1 METTISRILVPLDFS
16 VHSDRALAYATMLA
30 QRLEASLRLLN
41 VVEPLNA
48 AALAGEGYL
57 ITVPELTDSM
67 VKEARRRMADYRDIA
82 PPGLVIETD
91 VAVGP
96 AATTIAETAREQQCD
111 LIVMGTHGRTGL
123 AHLFMGSVAERVTR
137 LAPCPVLTVRPIA
150 GAASPAAPLRTAA
163 GAHT

>member
-1 METTISRILVPLDFS
+1 MTTTISRILVPLDFS
-16 VHSDRALAYATMLA
+16 VPSERALGYATTLA
-30 QRLEASLRLLN
+30 AQFGATLRLLH

-57 ITVPELTDSM
+57 ITLPELTDSM
-67 VKEARRRMADYRDIA
+67 VKDARRRLADYRDIA

-91 VAVGP
+91 VTMGP
-96 AATTIAETAREQQCD
+96 PATTIAEVARAQKCD

-150 GAASPAAPLRTAA
+150 WAQGAPAQARAAASTPT
-163 GAHT
+163 